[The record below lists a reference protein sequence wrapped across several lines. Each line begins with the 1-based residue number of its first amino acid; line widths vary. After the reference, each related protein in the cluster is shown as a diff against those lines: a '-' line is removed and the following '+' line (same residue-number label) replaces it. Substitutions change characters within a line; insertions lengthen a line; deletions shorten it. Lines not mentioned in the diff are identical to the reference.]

1 MIRIPVTS
9 VLKRLMQKDFK
20 ASLAYT
26 SKILE
31 KEVVVGVEREKPQN
45 EKGLTI
51 LSLTKEASRIHKKK
65 TTVNQGKETMP
76 ISK

>member
-20 ASLAYT
+20 ARLAYT

-31 KEVVVGVEREKPQN
+31 KEVVVGVEREKLQN
-45 EKGLTI
+45 EKRLTI

-65 TTVNQGKETMP
+65 ITVNQGKETMP
-76 ISK
+76 VSK